1 MATAGLS
8 AAIQSRLGFTPMLQA
23 DQRFDVADELETAL
37 TISFM
42 DVREAFPL
50 IDPERLSPQD
60 VLEILL
66 HVFRQTQGLVD
77 RGHETNNRETAWLNG
92 YLYRL
97 RDNGMDRFVVEN
109 IGSSVDKMAAL
120 REQQQQQL

>member
-1 MATAGLS
+1 MS
-8 AAIQSRLGFTPMLQA
+8 
-23 DQRFDVADELETAL
+23 DELETSL

-42 DVREAFPL
+42 DVREAFPF
-50 IDPERLSPQD
+50 IDPERLNPKD

-66 HVFRQTQGLVD
+66 HVFFHQTPGFVD
-77 RGHETNNRETAWLNG
+77 RGHEVNNRETAWVNG

-97 RDNGMDRFVVEN
+97 RDSGMEAFVVDN

-120 REQQQQQL
+120 REQQHG

>member
-1 MATAGLS
+1 MITLS
-8 AAIQSRLGFTPMLQA
+8 LAIKSMNVPVDSGESLSIP
-23 DQRFDVADELETAL
+23 
-37 TISFM
+37 FM

-50 IDPERLSPQD
+50 IDPERLTPHD

-66 HVFRQTQGLVD
+66 HVFRQTQGFVD
-77 RGHETNNRETAWLNG
+77 RGHEINNRETAWLNG

-97 RDNGMDRFVVEN
+97 RDNGMDSFVVES

-120 REQQQQQL
+120 REQ

>member
-1 MATAGLS
+1 MVLATNTAPLLAPCRHPRPKLL
-8 AAIQSRLGFTPMLQA
+8 AARRIAVSET
-23 DQRFDVADELETAL
+23 LEKPL
-37 TISFM
+37 EISFM
-42 DVREAFPL
+42 DVREAFPF
-50 IDPERLSPQD
+50 IDPEQLSPQD

-66 HVFRQTQGLVD
+66 HVFRQTQGFVD

-97 RDNGMDRFVVEN
+97 RDNGMDSFVVEN

-120 REQQQQQL
+120 REQQQA

>member
-1 MATAGLS
+1 VRPH
-8 AAIQSRLGFTPMLQA
+8 QSRFGSTPKLQA
-23 DQRFDVADELETAL
+23 NQRFGVSDELETSL

-42 DVREAFPL
+42 DVRETFPF
-50 IDPERLSPQD
+50 IDPERLNPNE

-66 HVFRQTQGLVD
+66 HVFQQTTGFVD
-77 RGHETNNRETAWLNG
+77 RGHETNNRETAWVNG

-97 RDNGMDRFVVEN
+97 RDNGMDGFVVDN

-120 REQQQQQL
+120 REQQHD

>member
-1 MATAGLS
+1 MVLATNVAPLLAPCRHPRPKLL
-8 AAIQSRLGFTPMLQA
+8 AARGIAVSVT
-23 DQRFDVADELETAL
+23 LEKPL
-37 TISFM
+37 EISFM
-42 DVREAFPL
+42 DVREAFPF
-50 IDPERLSPQD
+50 IDPEQLSPQD

-66 HVFRQTQGLVD
+66 HVFRQTQGFVD

-97 RDNGMDRFVVEN
+97 RDNGMDSFVVEN

-120 REQQQQQL
+120 REQQQA

>member
-1 MATAGLS
+1 MKVPVDSGES
-8 AAIQSRLGFTPMLQA
+8 
-23 DQRFDVADELETAL
+23 L

-42 DVREAFPL
+42 DVREAFPF
-50 IDPERLSPQD
+50 IDPERLSSGD

-66 HVFRQTQGLVD
+66 HVFHQTQGFVD
-77 RGHETNNRETAWLNG
+77 FGHETNNRETAWVNG

-97 RDNGMDRFVVEN
+97 RDNGMESFVVEN

-120 REQQQQQL
+120 REQYQR